1 MDLRLLVRHFKTT
14 AFLSLKKKH
23 QYDMTDGPYRIILT
37 LKNQYVIDTSSMK
50 GPQKSRF
57 ALSFLKLFKHCVS
70 PSFNERKTAE
80 NCIHCARTLSRLE
93 IDVVHNF

>member
-1 MDLRLLVRHFKTT
+1 
-14 AFLSLKKKH
+14 
-23 QYDMTDGPYRIILT
+23 MTDGPYRIILT